1 MSHIKARL
9 EEIREIME
17 VMEVFS
23 GDELR
28 DKLRASFGY
37 SDAEISEIISYYGRN
52 DL

>member
-17 VMEVFS
+17 VFS
-23 GDELR
+23 GDELM

>member
-1 MSHIKARL
+1 MSHIKERL

-17 VMEVFS
+17 VFS
-23 GDELR
+23 GGELR
-28 DKLRASFGY
+28 DKLHASFGY